1 MSDAFVFLNMKTL
14 LLAFMTVCTLTAF
27 VGCSCDNDRRTTTT
41 YESASVDTKE
51 MHHRH

>member
-1 MSDAFVFLNMKTL
+1 MPNAINILNMKTL
-14 LLAFMTVCTLTAF
+14 LLAFMAVCTLTAF